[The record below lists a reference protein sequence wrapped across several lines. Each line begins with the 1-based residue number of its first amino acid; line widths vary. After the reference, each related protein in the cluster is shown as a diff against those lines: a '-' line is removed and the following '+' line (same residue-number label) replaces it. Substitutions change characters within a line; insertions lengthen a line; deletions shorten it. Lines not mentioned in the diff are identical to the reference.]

1 MNVKIQ
7 YFPSN
12 PYKMDMIIKEKNNI
26 AALTEKNAQF
36 IEAVVSLDSNYRR
49 ESMIVEPD
57 DGFDIESHSI
67 NSEGKY
73 CGSTKYWFNRMESN
87 PNEYELCIQG
97 AVISID
103 RSNPTHLETTNN
115 GRKLMAERIIKK
127 CPNIDTLRNELEVT
141 FTADN
146 ENHLIAYMINPNVAP
161 SLKSIKDNNDM
172 FYLSFASKFCS
183 YAAEWLETKK
193 QYSKYD
199 NVVAKGLPEY
209 IMAYLGKRVGKTRFQ
224 VNNGLLTSTEKYQN
238 RLKTY
243 EDYCYNIDAILET
256 LANDGIS
263 ITKNELDHI
272 IWYGMKGN

>member
-1 MNVKIQ
+1 MSVIIKK
-7 YFPSN
+7 FPSD
-12 PYKMDMIIKEKNNI
+12 PYKMDMIEGNNI
-26 AALTEKNAQF
+26 AALTEKNARF

-57 DGFDIESHSI
+57 YGFDIDLHSTD
-67 NSEGKY
+67 SKGKY
-73 CGSTKYWFNRMESN
+73 CGSTKYWFNRMENN
-87 PNEYELCIQG
+87 PNEYKLCIQG

-103 RSNPTHLETTNN
+103 RSNSTHLETTKK

-127 CPNIDTLRNELEVT
+127 CPNIDALRNELEVT
-141 FTADN
+141 FTAEN
-146 ENHLIAYMINPNVAP
+146 ENHLIAYMINPNVEP

-183 YAAEWLETKK
+183 YAAEWLETER

-199 NVVAKGLPEY
+199 DVVAMGLPGY
-209 IMAYLGKRVGKTRFQ
+209 IMAYLGKKVGKMRFK
-224 VNNGLLTSTEKYQN
+224 VNNGFLTSAEKYRN

-243 EDYCYNIDAILET
+243 EDYCYAIDSILET